1 MNFSVGWAKLR
12 LPGIIENGES
22 NIGTVLPSEIHHAQL
37 LPDRVVVFMRDK
49 DAFAM
54 KVLAA
59 LRHQFGGHAVKRKEG
74 P

>member
-1 MNFSVGWAKLR
+1 MSQSYDYLGLQRPASLY
-12 LPGIIENGES
+12 
-22 NIGTVLPSEIHHAQL
+22 IGTVLPSEIHHAQL